1 MYPKKCLMV
10 ALYAKFIHI
19 EGFFRSLKIQIEPTD
34 KMFPYLEYIAY
45 EFLKKPKVNRQFFT
59 D

>member
-10 ALYAKFIHI
+10 ALYAKFLHI
-19 EGFFRSLKIQIEPTD
+19 EGFFRSLKIQTD